1 MIIGGNGNDLLD
13 LMRRWNEI
21 KSKHHNAL
29 ILFRRGDYYE
39 SYEHDAKKIADI
51 LGITL
56 LICNSG
62 LRVAYF
68 SCCRLDEYLPKLI
81 RAGYRIA
88 ICDAIDI

>member
-1 MIIGGNGNDLLD
+1 MAAGMFGAKVKDEDIIEAYNKAIELD
-13 LMRRWNEI
+13 PQC
-21 KSKHHNAL
+21 
-29 ILFRRGDYYE
+29 DYYE
-39 SYEHDAKKIADI
+39 SYEYDAKKIADI